1 MFTTLLLAVFSE
13 AYAGTV
19 VFQPPIDKGNSQKK
33 ITKDGITINTDK
45 GYVND
50 VYETYR
56 FYKRSVTTIS
66 STVGNITKIEF
77 SCTAYDNAQYG
88 PGGWHLANDSLG
100 RYSCRGKIGTWTGN
114 ATSIKMVASFNQ
126 VRATKIV
133 VTYGSATNTKTTT
146 TLTFDNTN
154 NYIFAQG
161 SGEHTFVNAASLA
174 PVVTGATVSYSSDNE
189 NIATVDEHGKV
200 VVGSDQSGTATITAT
215 YAGNSQYSGSKDS
228 YTIKVE
234 KKFQNI
240 AELNQ
245 NMTPDKKVGLL
256 KLTNAQFTYI
266 NGAYHY
272 LQDAAGAVC
281 VFNSDLKGYKT
292 GQVLNGDAEV
302 EYNLNDGMQEIRAIT
317 LRDGIKVTQD
327 KVVPN
332 EMSVTDAIIKNN
344 LCKYIKLSGVTVS
357 AQHVVDDASKI
368 FLKDLFKKNLPIKQ
382 DGVYDLITIPILYN
396 GTLQLAVISIQPLPI
411 GLKVAIGETGYA
423 TLYDSVHALL
433 VPAGVRASGYMLRNN
448 KLVEG
453 DVYKKGDVIPKD
465 FAVVLKAT
473 PNTEY
478 NFAISTKDGIN
489 KKANILM
496 GTETITDLSI
506 NAADC
511 FYYALTTNANND
523 INSVGYYWMR
533 KDGAPFTNGAHKAY
547 FKIAKTINAKMGY
560 AFNEETTAIASI
572 HASQPAKAPSLYNLS
587 GQRVTPNY
595 KGVVICNGKKI
606 VLR

>member
-1 MFTTLLLAVFSE
+1 MFTMLLLAVFSDV
-13 AYAGTV
+13 YAGIV
-19 VFQPPIDKGNSQKK
+19 VFQPSTDKGNSQHE
-33 ITKDGITINTDK
+33 ITKDGITIETTN
-45 GYVND
+45 GSVNGK
-50 VYETYR
+50 YKQYR
-56 FYKRSVTTIS
+56 FYKSSITTIS

-77 SCTAYDNAQYG
+77 TCKANYNAQYG
-88 PGGWHLANDSLG
+88 PGGWELAGDLQG
-100 RYSCRGKIGTWTGN
+100 QYSFWGKIGTWTGN
-114 ATSIKMVASFNQ
+114 ATSIKLRVHFQQ

-133 VTYGSATNTKTTT
+133 VTYGSTANTKTTT

-161 SGEHTFVNAASLA
+161 SGEHTFANAASLT
-174 PVVTGATVSYSSDNE
+174 PVVSGATVTYSSDNE
-189 NIATVDEHGKV
+189 NIATVDENGKV
-200 VVGSDQSGTATITAT
+200 VVGSGQSGTAIITAT
-215 YAGNSQYSGSKDS
+215 YAGNSQHSGSKAS

-272 LQDAAGAVC
+272 LQDASGAVC

-396 GTLQLAVISIQPLPI
+396 GTLQLAVISMQPLPI
-411 GLKVAIGETGYA
+411 SLKVAIGETGYA

-433 VPAGVRASGYMLRNN
+433 VPAGVRASGYMLQNN

-496 GTETITDLSI
+496 GTENNTNLSI
-506 NAADC
+506 NAANC
-511 FYYALTTNANND
+511 FFYALTTNANKD
-523 INSVGYYWMR
+523 INSVGFYWMQ

-560 AFNEETTAIASI
+560 ALNEEATAMVSI
-572 HASQPAKAPSLYNLS
+572 HASKPTKAPSLYNLS

-606 VLR
+606 ILR